1 MKHILLPT
9 DFSDNAYNAISYAVQ
24 FYKDVEC
31 TFYILHT
38 YTPSTISSSNMLD
51 SYSVLKMYEIE
62 EETANLNLS
71 ELKESIEKTFNNSKH
86 TFVCISA
93 FNLLIPEMKE
103 IINKNAIELV
113 IMGTKGATGAKEVF
127 LGSQTMYAIKKLKC
141 PVIAVPSS
149 FKFETPKNIL
159 FPTDYKLKKSNKYL
173 ELIRDVCKEHSSIL
187 HFLNAYYHLP
197 LEEEQKRM
205 KVFLDAFFI
214 DNAHE
219 FHIGEDQDLIEVIKT
234 FEIENKINFLVMIH
248 NKHSFFENLLFTPV
262 INKMVYYTNVPFLV
276 IPSEERIESL

>member
-1 MKHILLPT
+1 MKRILLPT
-9 DFSDNAYNAISYAVQ
+9 DFSENAYNAISYAVQ

-38 YTPSTISSSNMLD
+38 YTPATISSGNVLD
-51 SYSVLKMYEIE
+51 SYSALKIYEIE
-62 EETANLNLS
+62 KEAANSNLKALEETID
-71 ELKESIEKTFNNSKH
+71 KEWHNSKH
-86 TFVCISA
+86 TFTSISA
-93 FNLLIPEMKE
+93 FNLLIPEL
-103 IINKNAIELV
+103 IDFISKNAIDIV
-113 IMGTKGATGAKEVF
+113 VMGTKGATGAKEVF

-141 PVIAVPSS
+141 PVIAVPSN

-159 FPTDYKLKKSNKYL
+159 FPTDYKLEKSNRYL
-173 ELIRDVCKEHSSIL
+173 DLIRDVCKEHSSKL

-219 FHIGEDQDLIEVIKT
+219 FHIGEDQDLIEVIKA

-262 INKMVYYTNVPFLV
+262 INKMVYHTNVPFLV

>member
-1 MKHILLPT
+1 MKRILLPT
-9 DFSDNAYNAISYAVQ
+9 DFSENAYNAISYAVQ

-31 TFYILHT
+31 AFYILHT
-38 YTPSTISSSNMLD
+38 YTPATISSGNVLD
-51 SYSVLKMYEIE
+51 SYSALKIYEIE
-62 EETANLNLS
+62 KEAANSNLKALEETID
-71 ELKESIEKTFNNSKH
+71 KEWHNSKH
-86 TFVCISA
+86 TFTSTSA
-93 FNLLIPEMKE
+93 FNLLIPEL
-103 IINKNAIELV
+103 IDFISKNAIDIV
-113 IMGTKGATGAKEVF
+113 VMGSKGATGAKEVF

-141 PVIAVPSS
+141 PVIAVPSN

-159 FPTDYKLKKSNKYL
+159 FPTDYKLEKSNRYL
-173 ELIRDVCKEHSSIL
+173 DLIRDVCKEHSSTL

-262 INKMVYYTNVPFLV
+262 INKMVYHTNVPFLV